1 MDDLTG
7 IQQWIIINQQQQI
20 DMFKLTGTIKVIND
34 TVQISEKFAKRE
46 FVITDSSSMYP
57 QDILFQ
63 SVQDKC
69 SMLDGFHPQDQVE
82 VSFNLRGREWTSP
95 QGEVRYFN
103 TLDAW
108 RIEKVGQGMPQG
120 GPSDMNLDPMP
131 SNIPSASTDSEEDD
145 DLPF

>member
-1 MDDLTG
+1 
-7 IQQWIIINQQQQI
+7 
-20 DMFKLTGTIKVIND
+20 MFKLSGTLKVKND
-34 TVQISEKFAKRE
+34 TVAVSEKFSKRE
-46 FVITDSSSMYP
+46 FVLTDASSMYP

-63 SVQDKC
+63 LTQDKC
-69 SMLDGFHPQDQVE
+69 NLLDALNVNDQIE

-108 RIEKVGQGMPQG
+108 RLEKVGAVAQGGGIPQG
-120 GPSDMNLDPMP
+120 GPSAMSLDP
-131 SNIPSASTDSEEDD
+131 IASPASIAASDDD

>member
-1 MDDLTG
+1 
-7 IQQWIIINQQQQI
+7 
-20 DMFKLTGTIKVIND
+20 MFKLTGSIKVIKD

-46 FVITDSSSMYP
+46 FVVSDTSNMYP

-63 SVQDKC
+63 LVQDKC
-69 SMLDGFHPQDQVE
+69 SILDQYSENDQVE

-95 QGEVRYFN
+95 QGEVKYFN

-108 RIEKVGQGMPQG
+108 RIEKVGQGIPQS
-120 GPSDMNLDPMP
+120 GPSEMNLD
-131 SNIPSASTDSEEDD
+131 SKQTANTENSESDDD

>member
-1 MDDLTG
+1 
-7 IQQWIIINQQQQI
+7 
-20 DMFKLTGTIKVIND
+20 MFKLTGSIKIIKD

-46 FVITDSSSMYP
+46 FVVSDTSNMYP

-63 SVQDKC
+63 LVQDKC
-69 SMLDGFHPQDQVE
+69 SILDQYSENDQVE

-95 QGEVRYFN
+95 QGEVKYFN

-108 RIEKVGQGMPQG
+108 RIEKVGQGIPQS
-120 GPSDMNLDPMP
+120 GPSEMNLD
-131 SNIPSASTDSEEDD
+131 STQTANTENSESDDD

>member
-1 MDDLTG
+1 
-7 IQQWIIINQQQQI
+7 
-20 DMFKLTGTIKVIND
+20 MFKLTGTVKVIKD
-34 TVQISEKFAKRE
+34 TVQVTEKFAKRE
-46 FVITDSSSMYP
+46 FVINDASSMYP
-57 QDILFQ
+57 QDIMFQ

-69 SMLDGFHPQDQVE
+69 SMLDGYSEGENVE

-95 QGEVRYFN
+95 QGEVKYFN

-120 GPSDMNLDPMP
+120 GPSDMNLDPVP
-131 SNIPSASTDSEEDD
+131 VATPTASTDAADDD

>member
-1 MDDLTG
+1 
-7 IQQWIIINQQQQI
+7 
-20 DMFKLTGTIKVIND
+20 MFKLTGSIKIIKD

-46 FVITDSSSMYP
+46 FVVSDTSNMYP

-63 SVQDKC
+63 LVQDKC
-69 SMLDGFHPQDQVE
+69 SILDQYSENDQVE

-95 QGEVRYFN
+95 QGEVKYFN

-108 RIEKVGQGMPQG
+108 RIEKVGQGIPQS
-120 GPSDMNLDPMP
+120 GPSEMNLD
-131 SNIPSASTDSEEDD
+131 STPKATTESTENDDD

>member
-1 MDDLTG
+1 
-7 IQQWIIINQQQQI
+7 
-20 DMFKLTGTIKVIND
+20 MFKISGILKVKND
-34 TVQISEKFAKRE
+34 TVQVSEKFSKRE
-46 FVITDSSSMYP
+46 FVLTDNSSMYP

-63 SVQDKC
+63 LTQDKC
-69 SMLDGFHPQDQVE
+69 NLLDAFGPQENIE

-108 RIEKVGQGMPQG
+108 RIERVGAAQPMGGGMPAS
-120 GPSDMNLDPMP
+120 GPSAMNLDPIASAP
-131 SNIPSASTDSEEDD
+131 AASTAASDDD